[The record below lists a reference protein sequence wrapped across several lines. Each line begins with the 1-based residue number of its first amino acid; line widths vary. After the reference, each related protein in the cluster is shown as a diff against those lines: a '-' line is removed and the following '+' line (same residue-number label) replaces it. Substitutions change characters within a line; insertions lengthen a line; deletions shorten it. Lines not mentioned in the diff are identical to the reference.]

1 MLQIRAKQMGE
12 VSVFTLVGRL
22 DAYAAPSARAQII
35 ASLDERAPC
44 AVVDLAG
51 VTIID
56 SSGLGALVAAMKR
69 AREAGGDVA
78 LAGMQESVRIIFE
91 LTRLDCSFAI
101 APDVPSA
108 IERLGLSENPS
119 A

>member
-1 MLQIRAKQMGE
+1 MLQTYTTQIDD
-12 VSVFTLVGRL
+12 VTVLTLVGRL
-22 DAYAAPSARAQII
+22 DAYAAPEVRSQII
-35 ASLDERAPC
+35 AALVQRVPR
-44 AVVDLAG
+44 AVVDLSG

-78 LAGMQESVRIIFE
+78 LAGMQQSVRIIFE

-108 IERLGLSENPS
+108 IELMDQSELPS
-119 A
+119 E

>member
-1 MLQIRAKQMGE
+1 MLQTHRTQIDG
-12 VSVFTLVGRL
+12 VTVFTLVGRL
-22 DAYAAPSARAQII
+22 DAYSAPKFRGQII
-35 ASLDERAPC
+35 ATLDEHAPC

-78 LAGMQESVRIIFE
+78 LAGMQQSVRIIFE

-101 APDVPSA
+101 AADVPSA